1 MTPLRPYLWGGGA
14 TLVLFAGAVVA
25 LFGLAAGL
33 ADRDLPGSA
42 SRILPA
48 RTGSV
53 VIAHGMT
60 DRVHNPGHPPARRKL
75 EASAVPAGGLS
86 TAPPGALPLGVDR
99 GTRKSRQGDSQA
111 AGTRSAGAGSRG
123 SGGMRLASSAPGN
136 GGTAPPDTA
145 QTGRT
150 GGTSSRLARKR

>member
-14 TLVLFAGAVVA
+14 TLVLFAGAVIA

-42 SRILPA
+42 SKILPA
-48 RTGSV
+48 RTGSI
-53 VIAHGMT
+53 VIAHGTT
-60 DRVHNPGHPPARRKL
+60 DRVHRPGHPPARRKV
-75 EASAVPAGGLS
+75 EASAVPADGFS
-86 TAPPGALPLGVDR
+86 TAPPGASPLRVDR
-99 GTRKSRQGDSQA
+99 GTRTSRQGDSRA
-111 AGTRSAGAGSRG
+111 AGSGSAGAGSHG
-123 SGGMRLASSAPGN
+123 SGGMPLASAPGN

-145 QTGRT
+145 QARRT